1 MNINNKSGSSYN
13 EIVNMKDQAVRI
25 LNAHGCELV
34 DMVSECTVIWKNK
47 AGIIRTD
54 DIAVLSNMSDSAWE
68 FWSNN

>member
-1 MNINNKSGSSYN
+1 
-13 EIVNMKDQAVRI
+13 MKDQAVKI

-34 DMVSECTVIWKNK
+34 NMVSECTVIWKNK